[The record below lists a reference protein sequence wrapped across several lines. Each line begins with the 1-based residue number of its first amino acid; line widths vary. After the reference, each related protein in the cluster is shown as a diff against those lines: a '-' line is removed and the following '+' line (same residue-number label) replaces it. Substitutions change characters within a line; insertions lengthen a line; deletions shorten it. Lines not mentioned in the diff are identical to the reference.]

1 MPPGITCNG
10 LLTRPWTRHNPAMG
24 LSSSSALHHP
34 TGVIRITAVLMTAML
49 TAALGLAPWEARA
62 TAERVVRIGSAAPL
76 TGPQAHLGRDNDNG
90 VRLAVEQANARGVVL
105 GGERIRLE
113 VVSEDDQADPKTATI
128 VAQKLID
135 AGVVAVVGHLNSGT
149 TIPASKRYHEAGIVQ
164 VSPSATAIAYTA
176 QGYANAFRVMAN
188 DSQQG
193 GALGRFAVESLK
205 ARRIA
210 IVDDRTAYGQGLAD
224 EFDKAVR
231 AAGGTVVGREY
242 TTDRATDFTAI
253 LTSLKGRGPDV
264 IFFGGM
270 DAQGAPLARQM
281 RALGLHAM
289 LMSGD
294 GLQTAEF
301 LKLAGRAATDV
312 IASTPG
318 LPPSRMPGGETF
330 RRDFVARYGIIQNYA
345 PYAYDAT
352 NTLIAAMQRADS
364 ADPAK
369 LGPALRTLAHDGV
382 TGPVAFDAKGDIRGG
397 AVTLYQV
404 RQSRWQVVEAAPTL
418 PAAEP
423 TPGPGAVFL
432 QQLINGLTVG
442 AIYAL
447 VALGYTMVYGILGL
461 INFAHGEVVMV
472 GAMVAVS
479 VVAALGGAWPGGW
492 ALAAGIGV
500 AALVCMVLAAAME
513 RIAYRPLRRAPRLAP
528 LITAIG
534 VSIILQNAA
543 MLIWGRQYRT
553 MPETLDNPPFAIFG
567 AAISPLQLLI
577 LGGAAMVL
585 GLLWWL
591 VHRTPLGRAMRATAQ
606 NRDAA
611 QLMGVD
617 TDGVIRATFVIGA
630 ALGATAGVMVSA
642 YYGLAHYYMGFLLGL
657 KAFAAAVLGGIGN
670 LGGAVL
676 GGLLLGVIES
686 FGAGYIG
693 WLTAGFLGSH
703 YQDVFAFVVLI
714 IVLVLRPSGLLGSK
728 GVDRA

>member
-1 MPPGITCNG
+1 MRRT
-10 LLTRPWTRHNPAMG
+10 
-24 LSSSSALHHP
+24 LSSRYQSLRLPPA
-34 TGVIRITAVLMTAML
+34 RRWA
-49 TAALGLAPWEARA
+49 AALGCLLGIALPVS
-62 TAERVVRIGSAAPL
+62 AETLVKIGSVAPL

-90 VRLAVEQANARGVVL
+90 VRLAVEQANARGVTL
-105 GGERIRLE
+105 GGAKVRFE

-149 TIPASKRYHEAGIVQ
+149 TIPASKRYHEAGLAQI
-164 VSPSATAIAYTA
+164 SPSATAIAYTA

-205 ARRIA
+205 AQRIA

-224 EFDKAVR
+224 EFEKAAR
-231 AAGGTVVGREY
+231 AAGGNIVGREY

-270 DAQGAPLARQM
+270 DAQGAPIARQM
-281 RALGLHAM
+281 LALGLRAT

-294 GLQTAEF
+294 GLQSTEF
-301 LKLAGRAATDV
+301 LKLAGRAAEGV

-318 LPPSRMPGGETF
+318 LPPAKMPGGEAF
-330 RRDFVARYGIIQNYA
+330 RRDFVAKYGVIQNYA

-352 NTLIAAMQRADS
+352 NTLIAAMEQADS
-364 ADPAK
+364 SEPARIVA
-369 LGPALRTLAHDGV
+369 ALRGIRRDGV
-382 TGPVAFDAKGDIRGG
+382 TGPLAFDNRGDILGG
-397 AVTLYQV
+397 AVTLYRVTDGQ
-404 RQSRWQVVEAAPTL
+404 WQVLEAPPPLPTPEAP
-418 PAAEP
+418 
-423 TPGPGAVFL
+423 PGPGAVFV
-432 QQLINGLTVG
+432 QQLVNGLTVG
-442 AIYAL
+442 ALYAL

-461 INFAHGEVVMV
+461 INFAHGEVVMM
-472 GAMVAVS
+472 GAMIAVS
-479 VVAALGGAWPGGW
+479 VVAALTGVLPGAW

-500 AALVCMVLAAAME
+500 AAVACMALAASIE
-513 RIAYRPLRRAPRLAP
+513 RIAYRPLRNAPRLAP

-534 VSIILQNAA
+534 VSIVLQNAA
-543 MLIWGRQYRT
+543 MLVWGRQYRT
-553 MPETLDNPPFAIFG
+553 IPETLDNTPFNLAG
-567 AAISPLQLLI
+567 AAVSPLQLLI
-577 LGGAAMVL
+577 LAGTAIVLAA
-585 GLLWWL
+585 LWWL
-591 VHRTPLGRAMRATAQ
+591 VHRTRLGRAMRATSQ

-617 TDGVIRATFVIGA
+617 TDAVIRATFIIGA
-630 ALGATAGVMVSA
+630 GLGAFAGVMVSA
-642 YYGLAHYYMGFLLGL
+642 YYGLAHYYMGFMLGL

-676 GGLLLGVIES
+676 GGVVLGVIES

-693 WLTAGFLGSH
+693 WLTGGFLGSH
-703 YQDVFAFVVLI
+703 YQDVFAFLVLI
-714 IVLVLRPSGLLGSK
+714 AVLVLRPSGLLGSK
-728 GVDRA
+728 GADRA